1 MKKQIHSWIKI
12 WLVPGA
18 VYQSVIVGG
27 GYGTG
32 REVVEFISRFGPW
45 NGLYA
50 NILIGLLMGLVMA
63 VSFDFAR
70 QFKVLDYRTF
80 FKQLLGPLWFL
91 YEIVFLVT
99 LLLVLAVTGSAAGE
113 VLQGTFGLPSY
124 VGIVLMLLIVVLL
137 NYFGRQWVARTL
149 TTWGLLMS
157 LVLLVFVTAT
167 FVLRGN
173 AIVTN
178 FQNDQGGEGW
188 LTSAFQFFL
197 FNIFLVP
204 VALYAAEHI
213 QTRTQAWGA
222 GLIGGVLAIFPGLIF
237 HLSFMAGYPGVL
249 DQPIPTY
256 WLLRD
261 MGLEWLL
268 LIYVIFLF
276 GTIAQTGVGVLQGIN
291 ERLDHWWTEQKGKP
305 LRPELHSMIAAG
317 AVLISLLLANIG
329 IVALV
334 AKGYGSLAW
343 FSLGIYIV
351 PILTLGAYQL
361 YRSKP

>member
-1 MKKQIHSWIKI
+1 MKNKFDTWIKI

-32 REVVEFISRFGPW
+32 REVVEFISRFGPR

-63 VSFDFAR
+63 LSFDFAR
-70 QFKVLDYRTF
+70 KFKTLDYRSF
-80 FKQLLGPLWFL
+80 FKQLLGPLWVS
-91 YEIVFLVT
+91 YEIVFLIA
-99 LLLVLAVTGSAAGE
+99 LLLVLAVTGSTAGQ
-113 VLQGTFGLPSY
+113 VLQDSFGLPSWA
-124 VGIVLMLLIVVLL
+124 GIVIMLLIVVSL
-137 NYFGRQWVARTL
+137 NYFGRQWVEKTL

-157 LVLLVFVTAT
+157 LVLLIFVAAT
-167 FVLRGN
+167 FYLKGD
-173 AIVTN
+173 IILDN
-178 FQNDQGGEGW
+178 FRNDQPSSGW

-222 GLIGGVLAIFPGLIF
+222 GMIGGFLAIFPGLIF
-237 HLSFMAGYPGVL
+237 HLGFMAGYPEIL

-256 WLLRD
+256 WMLGQ
-261 MGLEWLL
+261 MGLNLL
-268 LIYVIFLF
+268 LVVYVIFLF

-291 ERLDHWWTEQKGKP
+291 ERLDNWWQEQHGKP
-305 LRPELHSMIAAG
+305 LRAEWHSAIAG
-317 AVLISLLLANIG
+317 TAVLTSLLLANLG

-343 FSLGIYIV
+343 FSLGIYIL
-351 PILTLGAYQL
+351 PLLTLGAYKL
-361 YRSKP
+361 WK

>member
-1 MKKQIHSWIKI
+1 MKAKIDTWIKI

-50 NILIGLLMGLVMA
+50 NLLIGLLMGLVMA

-70 QFKVLDYRTF
+70 KFKTLDYRSF
-80 FKQLLGPLWFL
+80 FKKLLGPFWVAYELIFL
-91 YEIVFLVT
+91 IA
-99 LLLVLAVTGSAAGE
+99 LLLVLAVTGSTAGE
-113 VLQGTFGLPSY
+113 VLQDSFGLPAWA
-124 VGIVLMLLIVVLL
+124 GIGIMLLIVVGL
-137 NYFGRQWVARTL
+137 NYFGRQWVEKTL

-157 LVLLVFVTAT
+157 GVLLVFVIAT
-167 FVLRGN
+167 FALKGN
-173 AIVTN
+173 IILDN
-178 FQNDQGGEGW
+178 FRNDQPVSGW
-188 LTSAFQFFL
+188 LTSAVQFFL

-213 QTRTQAWGA
+213 QTRKQAWGA
-222 GLIGGVLAIFPGLIF
+222 GMIGGFLAIFPGLIF
-237 HLSFMAGYPGVL
+237 HLGFMAGYPEIL

-256 WLLRD
+256 WMLGQ
-261 MGLEWLL
+261 MGLDLLL

-291 ERLDHWWTEQKGKP
+291 ERLDNWWKERTGKV
-305 LRPELHSMIAAG
+305 LRSELHSLIAG
-317 AVLISLLLANIG
+317 TAVLSSLLLANLG

-343 FSLGIYIV
+343 FSLGIYV
-351 PILTLGAYQL
+351 LPVLTLGIYQL
-361 YRSKP
+361 RKK